1 MSRYLSDLVKL
12 RCASRLLSF
21 GIFPNA
27 KEVTESF
34 GAWDAI
40 RRHLPYAPNRRD
52 VLAVCVGDGV
62 SPRTG
67 ATIALRSGWRVL
79 SVDPL
84 MRAKW
89 AAPRIER
96 LSCSRAKIEDLR
108 ISHLGPVVIVAVHSH
123 ARLEDARRVIEAPE
137 VAAVAIPCC
146 VPQVLPMAPDAVYWD
161 EEILS
166 PAREVRVWRVA

>member
-1 MSRYLSDLVKL
+1 VSLYLSQLVKL

-27 KEVTESF
+27 KEVSESF
-34 GAWDAI
+34 GAFAAL
-40 RRHLPYAPNRRD
+40 RHLPYAPNRRD

-67 ATIALRSGWRVL
+67 ATIALRSGWRVI

-96 LSCSRAKIEDLR
+96 LTCSRAKIEDLR
-108 ISHLGPVVIVAVHSH
+108 ISHPGPVVIVAVHSH
-123 ARLEDARRVIEAPE
+123 ARLEDARRVIDAPE

-146 VPQVLPMAPDAVYWD
+146 VPQSLGSPPDVTYQDA
-161 EEILS
+161 EIIS
-166 PAREVRVWRVA
+166 PAREVRVWRRAV